1 MLDRER
7 LIEIVKS
14 SLIKHIDKSCC
25 LAENIV
31 DDLLAENVTVSP
43 VAFSDNRRERMI
55 ELLNGYYEETGLA
68 HVHYFTDEESEM
80 LADYILSDGWIRPP
94 CKVGDSVYMP
104 WEWNGT
110 KGVAILTVT
119 HIITDGLHSYIKAPL
134 YSDDEEYSCKY
145 GNGRFLFDDF
155 GKTVFLTP
163 EEAEKAQKG
172 GAEKCR

>member
-1 MLDRER
+1 MPDRER
-7 LIEIVKS
+7 LIEIVKN

-94 CKVGDSVYMP
+94 CKVGQTV
-104 WEWNGT
+104 WFIRNKKIIETEVEKIVLKN
-110 KGVAILTVT
+110 KG
-119 HIITDGLHSYIKAPL
+119 L
-134 YSDDEEYSCKY
+134 YLKLGCNAMYETSC
-145 GNGRFLFDDF
+145 NSI